1 MTISP
6 PLVDTLSASG
16 STDVHSPLNLRQ
28 SLVILISAVVVTVL
42 TLGVAVLV
50 IILVPGAREIGLVV
64 LGVTVPVHAA
74 LLLVVIHWGLRR
86 AGTGWRALG
95 FTRPTLHI
103 LHLLWQIPVVFV
115 ALLTA
120 QGLIF
125 AVTGTPPVAEGGG
138 VDSLTTSA
146 GPLVALAVF
155 IGASLL
161 TPLWEE
167 AIFRGVIHGGLRRR
181 FGCFLA
187 SLLSASIFAAFH
199 GVPILLPYM
208 VTLGL
213 ALAFLREFHRTLWA
227 SVIMHVCLNS
237 LVGGAVLISVLT

>member
-181 FGCFLA
+181 FGCSLA

>member
-6 PLVDTLSASG
+6 PLVDTLPASR
-16 STDVHSPLNLRQ
+16 STNVHSPLNLRQ
-28 SLVILISAVVVTVL
+28 SLVILVSAVVVTVL
-42 TLGVAVLV
+42 TLGIAVLV
-50 IILVPGAREIGLVV
+50 IILVLGAREMGLAL
-64 LGVTVPVHAA
+64 LGVTFPVHAA

-120 QGLIF
+120 QGLTF

-187 SLLSASIFAAFH
+187 ALLSASTFAAFH

-208 VTLGL
+208 LTLGF
-213 ALAFLREFHRTLWA
+213 ALAFLREFHKTLRA
-227 SVIMHVCLNS
+227 PVIMHVCLNS
-237 LVGGAVLISVLT
+237 LVGGLVLISVLT